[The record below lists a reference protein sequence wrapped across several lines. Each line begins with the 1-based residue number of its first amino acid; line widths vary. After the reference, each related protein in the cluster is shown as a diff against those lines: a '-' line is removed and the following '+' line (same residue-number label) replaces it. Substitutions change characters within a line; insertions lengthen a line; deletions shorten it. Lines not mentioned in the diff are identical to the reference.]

1 MGRFRYCRDVV
12 AEVRRIDPDSKLT
25 ERALR
30 EWIASGILPA
40 LGSGN
45 RRLIDLDVV
54 LDILKE
60 PHTLPPAK
68 ELYPKIRKIG

>member
-12 AEVRRIDPDSKLT
+12 AEIRRIDPDSKLT

-60 PHTLPPAK
+60 PHIFSQEK
-68 ELYPKIRKIG
+68 DQFPKIRRIG

>member
-12 AEVRRIDPDSKLT
+12 AEVRRIDPNSKLT

-45 RRLIDLDVV
+45 RRHR
-54 LDILKE
+54 LK
-60 PHTLPPAK
+60 
-68 ELYPKIRKIG
+68 

>member
-30 EWIASGILPA
+30 EWIANGILPA
-40 LGSGN
+40 LGIGN
-45 RRLIDLDVV
+45 RKLIDLDVV
-54 LDILKE
+54 LEILKE
-60 PHTLPPAK
+60 PHIIPQEK
-68 ELYPKIRKIG
+68 DQFPKIRRIG

>member
-54 LDILKE
+54 LNILKE
-60 PHTLPPAK
+60 PNPLPPT
-68 ELYPKIRKIG
+68 EDRYPKIRKIG